1 MIDVDIQYASDE
13 PDLPNQEQL
22 THWVNTVLQAHPPHQ
37 NGKGNK
43 PENANTLAPQ
53 NRPPFPS
60 SVELTI
66 RIVDDAESK
75 QLNETWRQCAK
86 PTNVLSFPFESPP
99 GVELPL
105 LGDIVICAPLVAL
118 EAAEQHKSLLAHW
131 AHLVIHG
138 TLHLLGYDHIDE
150 AQAQIM
156 EELEISL
163 LQDLG
168 YANPYLIQ

>member
-13 PDLPNQEQL
+13 PDLPHQESL
-22 THWVNTVLQAHPPHQ
+22 THWVNTVLKAHHK
-37 NGKGNK
+37 GKGDNT
-43 PENANTLAPQ
+43 ENANTLTPQ
-53 NRPPFPS
+53 NAPLFPS

-66 RIVDDAESK
+66 RIVDEAESK
-75 QLNETWRQCAK
+75 QLNETWRQCPK

-118 EAAEQHKSLLAHW
+118 EAAEQHKSLVAHW

-163 LQDLG
+163 LHDLG
-168 YANPYLIQ
+168 YPNPYLIQ